1 MSMKIATN
9 HRWRL
14 LSFVSFCCFICTTTG
29 KSAEPEIR
37 GASRLQAAPPLALCR
52 WAIISDEHVLK
63 SGLSG
68 LLTAAL
74 SALPEFE
81 LVERDDL
88 DSALRELEIDN
99 LFGTRSSNARLQLG
113 QTLKADVLLLLKQVD
128 RDGASYLQWTFA
140 ECSLGARLRS
150 NVAVLDSEQPE
161 RTVLQIVDDV
171 QKTRER
177 FSNGVE
183 QLIAVSPFLSQD
195 LRHDH
200 DQLQHG
206 LATILGES
214 LQAFPGIAV
223 LEIDEARSIA
233 TEREH
238 GTNPEKVEKPGR
250 PRIRRLFISGSY
262 STATTD
268 GASKVAGT
276 LRVPSAS
283 HASHGTRSVPATLDP
298 DRSPI
303 RVRVELAMTDERD
316 QTQHR
321 VVIEDSLDEVLN
333 HFRIEIAGELLK
345 QGRSAQAPV
354 LTAVQQQQLLAD
366 RSQLFSQLGAWSQS
380 IPLREASLL
389 LKSDDEVLRA
399 ALVADIRLLMS
410 YHFRETLRDQSLGRL
425 TRRADQLALFHRAAP
440 HIEWLIRHRSLSIED
455 ASNLIF
461 ETCLRLR
468 HHCQPGSPEA
478 KQAIDSLF
486 WNSARSLATLGTEIA
501 RPEILGDLIRAKD
514 RSAATAD
521 RLLRVSLTEVR
532 TRDQQVDYLTYA
544 ALSLVLDISP
554 HSSAFFDNR
563 QGGRQTP
570 VDDRRTLEDLYR
582 VLTEVIP
589 QDEPRYP
596 VVKAL
601 VGVTPQD
608 LITAV
613 RLQRFSAGQFAEFLN
628 RLRETNSDVL
638 RFYGDCGEL
647 ALRAHLD
654 KQCSEASSAELSQRV
669 EAEIRKWPTNLAVTQ
684 IGGRMIADL
693 NQRLAARDR
702 MQAAVDSRGP
712 LNASALRDAAT
723 AKRWANE
730 CPIPLKDPQS
740 RIHFVPIA
748 GPAPDWWEI
757 IPVRQTDD
765 AKLDLVW
772 SRYTVSLMRKPGRLD
787 TIFELE
793 KPEPGPPQHPHA
805 AVDELVRSLDEELNP
820 LPDDVNAILD
830 VASDGELV
838 WIATTKSG
846 IRTVSLKDGQQW
858 QIDTAIGLPQY
869 KANRYPD
876 SQGQLRSPVLLHP
889 LPGGSCLAI
898 GKQGKYERLWFAWIQ
913 LPAHGTNAGASAKP
927 TLDLIHTATLLAG
940 STPEGADD
948 RHEIF
953 KPSWIIERTDDT
965 GHQTLIV
972 NRGLRRPL
980 IIDVQDRSVSVL
992 PAALLSPGLS
1002 AYPPIVAGNRLLIP
1016 QGLELQSLP
1025 IPDRSSPSWQPEV
1038 LYKGHHFEGG
1048 VLKRAPHYLREPL
1061 LQTGDVAWCPGEFWL
1076 RVDLQD
1082 GTVTR
1087 LNEEPLRLRDRFEH
1101 YGVSAHHGLVAWN
1114 RGDRLY
1120 RVVPE
1125 EHSEQA
1131 NDLAPIDPLTTSS
1144 DALRAEIDQ
1153 PQNDQPQNDQPQID
1167 QSTADTQFSFVPAA
1181 SRLRHARAVQALEQL
1196 GAHTDAVWWRGRGP
1210 NGPTVYL
1217 KSGRS
1222 FIERKWFTVLWIDKQ
1237 WQGGDDGLR
1246 HLSDLHRPLVV
1257 YLVDAPVTDLGMKTL
1272 GQLGVAGKS
1281 DIEPPPGRVNYSRSR
1296 IAPSGS
1302 GLTFL
1307 HLHGTQVTDR
1317 GLAELRNLSYLRLLS
1332 LDATDDP
1339 TRLTDAGFVPLAKSL
1354 PLERITLRGGG
1365 FSDASLQPLKQSST
1379 LHVLTLFQTS
1389 ITPEGWRAIKKE
1401 RPWIQ
1406 IQER

>member
-1 MSMKIATN
+1 MSMKIATTR
-9 HRWRL
+9 RWRL
-14 LSFVSFCCFICTTTG
+14 LSFVSFCCLICTTTVN
-29 KSAEPEIR
+29 SAEPEVR
-37 GASRLQAAPPLALCR
+37 GASRLQAATPLALRR
-52 WAIISDEHVLK
+52 WAIASDEHVLK
-63 SGLSG
+63 SGISG

-74 SALPEFE
+74 SPLPEFE

-88 DSALRELEIDN
+88 AAALRELEIDN
-99 LFGTRSSNARLQLG
+99 LFGMRSSNARLQLG

-128 RDGASYLQWTFA
+128 RDGSSFLQWTIA

-150 NVAVLDSEQPE
+150 NVVLLNQEQPE
-161 RTVLQIVDDV
+161 RTVLQIVNDV
-171 QKTRER
+171 HDTRER

-238 GTNPEKVEKPGR
+238 GTNREKVEKPGH

-262 STATTD
+262 STATIDSVTTP
-268 GASKVAGT
+268 SVALTGEP
-276 LRVPSAS
+276 PSDSLNTPTAE
-283 HASHGTRSVPATLDP
+283 P
-298 DRSPI
+298 PI
-303 RVRVELAMTDERD
+303 LVRVELAMTDDRD

-333 HFRIEIAGELLK
+333 HFRVEIAGQLLK
-345 QGRSAQAPV
+345 QGRSPQVPV
-354 LTAVQQQQLLAD
+354 LTAAQQQQLLAD

-410 YHFRETLRDQSLGRL
+410 YHFRETLRDQSLDRL
-425 TRRADQLALFHRAAP
+425 SRRADQLALFHRAAP

-486 WNSARSLATLGTEIA
+486 WNSAPSLATLGTEIA
-501 RPEILGDLIRAKD
+501 RPEIVGDLIRAKD
-514 RSAATAD
+514 RPAATAD

-544 ALSLVLDISP
+544 ALSLVLDVSP

-589 QDEPRYP
+589 QDEPRYA

-613 RLQRFSAGQFAEFLN
+613 RLQRFSAGQFAAFLN

-638 RFYGDCGEL
+638 HFYGDCGEL

-654 KQCSEASSAELSQRV
+654 KQCSDASSAELSQRI
-669 EAEIRKWPTNLAVTQ
+669 EAEIKKWPTNLAVTQ

-702 MQAAVDSRGP
+702 MQAAAGSKSQS
-712 LNASALRDAAT
+712 NASALRDAAT

-740 RIHFVPIA
+740 RIRFVPIA
-748 GPAPDWWEI
+748 GLAPDWWEI

-772 SRYTVSLMRKPGRLD
+772 SRYTVSLMREPGRLD
-787 TIFELE
+787 TIFELD
-793 KPEPGPPQHPHA
+793 KPAPGPPQHPHA
-805 AVDELVRSLDEELNP
+805 AVDELIRSLDEELKP

-830 VASDGELV
+830 VRCDGELV

-846 IRTVSLKDGQQW
+846 IRTVSLKDGQKW

-898 GKQGKYERLWFAWIQ
+898 GQQGKYERLWFAWIQ
-913 LPAHGTNAGASAKP
+913 LPARDAEASAKP
-927 TLDLIHTATLLAG
+927 TLDLIHTATLLPG

-953 KPSWIIERTDDT
+953 KPSWIIERTDGT

-980 IIDVQDRSVSVL
+980 IIDVQDRSVYVL
-992 PAALLSPGLS
+992 PAALPSPGLS
-1002 AYPPIVAGNRLLIP
+1002 AYRPIVAGNRLLLP

-1025 IPDRSSPSWQPEV
+1025 IPDQSSPSWEPEV
-1038 LYKGHHFEGG
+1038 LYKGLHFEGG
-1048 VLKRAPHYLREPL
+1048 VLKRAPHYLRQPL
-1061 LQTGDVAWCPGEFWL
+1061 LQTGDLAWFPGEFWL

-1082 GTVTR
+1082 GTATR
-1087 LNEEPLRLRDRFEH
+1087 LNEEPLRLRERFEH

-1120 RVVPE
+1120 RVVPD

-1131 NDLAPIDPLTTSS
+1131 NNLAPAPAPSDSQTSPSDTVRAKIDQPVI
-1144 DALRAEIDQ
+1144 ARPEIDQ
-1153 PQNDQPQNDQPQID
+1153 P
-1167 QSTADTQFSFVPAA
+1167 TADTQFSFVPAA
-1181 SRLRHARAVQALEQL
+1181 SRLRHARALQALEQL
-1196 GAHTDAVWWRGRGP
+1196 GAHTDSVWWRGRGP

-1222 FIERKWFTVLWIDKQ
+1222 FIERKWFTVLWLDEN
-1237 WQGGDDGLR
+1237 WQGGDESLR
-1246 HLSDLHRPLVV
+1246 HLRDLHGPLVV

-1272 GQLGVAGKS
+1272 GQLGVTGKS
-1281 DIEPPPGRVNYSRSR
+1281 DLEPPPGRVNFSRSR
-1296 IAPSGS
+1296 IAPSGT

-1307 HLHGTQVTDR
+1307 HLYGTQVTDR
-1317 GLAELRNLSYLRLLS
+1317 GLAELRNLSYLRQLS

-1339 TRLTDAGFVPLAKSL
+1339 TRLTDAGFVPLAESL

-1365 FSDASLQPLKQSST
+1365 FSDTSLQPLSQSST
-1379 LHVLTLFQTS
+1379 LHVLTLFRTS
-1389 ITPEGWRAIKKE
+1389 ITPAGWQAIKKE

>member
-1 MSMKIATN
+1 MSMKFAAI
-9 HRWRL
+9 RFWRL
-14 LSFVSFCCFICTTTG
+14 LCFVSISGLIFNASAR
-29 KSAEPEIR
+29 SAEPEVAGITR
-37 GASRLQAAPPLALCR
+37 PQAAEPLVLRR
-52 WAIISDEHVLK
+52 WAILSDEPVRI
-63 SGLSG
+63 SGVSD
-68 LLTAAL
+68 LLTAEL
-74 SALPEFE
+74 SAAPRLE

-88 DSALRELEIDN
+88 AAALRELEIDN
-99 LFGTRSSNARLQLG
+99 LLGTRSSNSRLQLG

-128 RDGASYLQWTFA
+128 RGGASFLQWTIA

-150 NVAVLDSEQPE
+150 SVALLDPEQPE

-171 QKTRER
+171 QNTREQ

-183 QLIAVSPFLSQD
+183 HLIAVSPFLSKD

-233 TEREH
+233 AEQER
-238 GTNPEKVEKPGR
+238 GTQPGQVEKIGR
-250 PRIRRLFISGSY
+250 SRIRRLFISGSY

-268 GASKVAGT
+268 SATTPSVALTGEP
-276 LRVPSAS
+276 PSDSLNTPTAE
-283 HASHGTRSVPATLDP
+283 L
-298 DRSPI
+298 PI

-321 VVIEDSLDEVLN
+321 VVIEDSLDGVLK
-333 HFRIEIAGELLK
+333 HFRVEIAGQLLK
-345 QGRSAQAPV
+345 QGRSPQAPV
-354 LTAVQQQQLLAD
+354 LTAAQQQQLLAD

-389 LKSDDEVLRA
+389 LKTDDEVLRT

-410 YHFRETLRDQSLGRL
+410 YHFRETLRDKSPDRL

-468 HHCQPGSPEA
+468 HHCQPGSDEA

-486 WNSARSLATLGTEIA
+486 WNSAPSLATLGTEIA
-501 RPEILGDLIRAKD
+501 RPEIVGDLIRAKD
-514 RSAATAD
+514 RPAATAD

-544 ALSLVLDISP
+544 ALSLVLDVSP
-554 HSSAFFDNR
+554 HASEFFDNR
-563 QGGRQTP
+563 QGGHQMP

-589 QDEPRYP
+589 QDEPRYA

-613 RLQRFSAGQFAEFLN
+613 RLQRFPAGQFAAFLN
-628 RLRETNSDVL
+628 RLRETKSDVL
-638 RFYGDCGEL
+638 HFYGDCGEL

-654 KQCSEASSAELSQRV
+654 KQCSDASTAELSQRV
-669 EAEIRKWPTNLAVTQ
+669 DAEIKKWPRNLAVTQ
-684 IGGRMIADL
+684 IGGHMIAEL

-702 MQAAVDSRGP
+702 MPAAAGSRGQS
-712 LNASALRDAAT
+712 NASAVRDAAT
-723 AKRWANE
+723 AQRWANE

-740 RIHFVPIA
+740 RIRFVPIA

-787 TIFELE
+787 TIFELA
-793 KPEPGPPQHPHA
+793 KPAPGPPKHPHA
-805 AVDELVRSLDEELNP
+805 AVDKLIRSLDEELNP
-820 LPDDVNAILD
+820 LPDDVDAILD
-830 VASDGELV
+830 VGCDGELV

-913 LPAHGTNAGASAKP
+913 LPARGTNAGASAKP
-927 TLDLIHTATLLAG
+927 TLDLIHTATLLPG
-940 STPEGADD
+940 STPDGADD

-980 IIDVQDRSVSVL
+980 VIDVQDRSISVL
-992 PAALLSPGLS
+992 PATLPSPGLS

-1016 QGLELQSLP
+1016 QGLELQALP
-1025 IPDRSSPSWQPEV
+1025 IPDRSSPSWEPEV

-1082 GTVTR
+1082 ETVTR

-1101 YGVSAHHGLVAWN
+1101 YGVSAHHGLVAWH

-1131 NDLAPIDPLTTSS
+1131 DDLAPTPSDPPTTLS
-1144 DALRAEIDQ
+1144 DAVRAETVQ
-1153 PQNDQPQNDQPQID
+1153 PEITQPQID
-1167 QSTADTQFSFVPAA
+1167 QPTADTQFSFVPAV

-1217 KSGRS
+1217 NSGRS
-1222 FIERKWFTVLWIDKQ
+1222 FIERKWFTVLWLDEN

-1246 HLSDLHRPLVV
+1246 HLSDLHGPLVV
-1257 YLVDAPVTDLGMKTL
+1257 YLVDAPVTDLGMATL
-1272 GQLGVAGKS
+1272 GRLGAAGKT

-1307 HLHGTQVTDR
+1307 HLYGTPVTNR

-1339 TRLTDAGFVPLAKSL
+1339 TRLTDAGFVPLAESL

-1365 FSDASLQPLKQSST
+1365 FSDASLQPLSQSST

-1389 ITPEGWRAIKKE
+1389 ITPTGWQVMKKE